1 MSANLLKKN
10 ENTCL
15 LLHFF
20 SVKNKKK
27 VANLAVDNFFMSKVR
42 TRLPVVRA
50 IVQDVTSK
58 DAIDDSV
65 ELSLCVRLVVRVLS
79 LNSSLLEP

>member
-1 MSANLLKKN
+1 MTANLLKKN

-15 LLHFF
+15 LSHFF
-20 SVKNKKK
+20 SVKTKK
-27 VANLAVDNFFMSKVR
+27 VANLAVDNFIVSKVR
-42 TRLPVVRA
+42 TRLPVVCT

-65 ELSLCVRLVVRVLS
+65 ELGLCVRLVVRILS